1 VYVVHNKN
9 NKEFE
14 SPIFYSKLELKV
26 IINDFKIN
34 FHNMNFFILMINLDH
49 LNGKNNFKWINSG
62 MEIFKEMI
70 ET

>member
-1 VYVVHNKN
+1 
-9 NKEFE
+9 
-14 SPIFYSKLELKV
+14 
-26 IINDFKIN
+26 
-34 FHNMNFFILMINLDH
+34 MNFFILMINLDH